1 MHACMHVSLF
11 IQPCICHP
19 CVYLNIWE
27 SILSIRITHASTHVC
42 PQPRARMHRCTQEQ
56 TCAHVHTYAIVC
68 APLHWRKTVI
78 THVCVGSAL
87 RQGRRVRLME
97 DCSLLPRLRLTA
109 AAEQQWYSLCPILT
123 MPIMHTIA
131 RHICA
136 ATQKNPTD
144 DLLSLLASQSKATVG
159 WDERAP

>member
-1 MHACMHVSLF
+1 MRDTYVHM
-11 IQPCICHP
+11 
-19 CVYLNIWE
+19 Y
-27 SILSIRITHASTHVC
+27 VC
-42 PQPRARMHRCTQEQ
+42 SGHKLAHMCT
-56 TCAHVHTYAIVC
+56 CAIVC
-68 APLHWRKTVI
+68 VRLHVDA
-78 THVCVGSAL
+78 HLYAGSAL
-87 RQGRRVRLME
+87 RQGNRVRLME
-97 DCSLLPRLRLTA
+97 DCGLVPRLRLTA
-109 AAEQQWYSLCPILT
+109 VAERQWYSLCPILT